1 MSLKSSEIRW
11 AVGNVAKQLNED
23 PVIFH
28 LFLVSHGTDFILRLS
43 QLMKPLAKS
52 PCIWARQPSPDQSLW
67 LGWLGQWSP
76 LDGLSLPKPTQR
88 IVTGSIPLSCMAGK
102 NGTLLGRG
110 EK

>member
-1 MSLKSSEIRW
+1 MSY
-11 AVGNVAKQLNED
+11 AVAKQLNED

-43 QLMKPLAKS
+43 QLMKSLAKS

-76 LDGLSLPKPTQR
+76 LGGLSLPKPTER